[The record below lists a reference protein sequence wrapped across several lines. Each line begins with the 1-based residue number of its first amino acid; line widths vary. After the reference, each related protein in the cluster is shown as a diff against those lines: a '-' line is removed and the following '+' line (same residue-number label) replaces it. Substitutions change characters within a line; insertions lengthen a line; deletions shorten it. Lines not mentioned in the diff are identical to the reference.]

1 MIESYPIACLQAN
14 VRYIMNPAQKKEVI
28 SQNLNRG
35 LELIDSVMRWGG
47 RPKIV
52 TFPEFFLSGFI
63 GVSAKNIDE
72 YRQMSIQIP
81 GDETDVLAKK
91 AVEHGIYIAGGNYEV
106 DDDWP
111 GRLFLTVFVI
121 SPEGKVV
128 AKNRTLN
135 VTSSTFSIASSP
147 GDFLSEYVAKYGEDA
162 LFPVIDTP
170 LGKLGVASGDMIW
183 PETVRGLVFKGAEV
197 ILGCCTGGVRFMFR
211 EIAKVR
217 AMENMAYLTVCGAGR
232 ILGSPVP
239 ETWSSGDST
248 IVDYKGKV
256 IAQTESLDE
265 AIIVAD
271 IDVNQL
277 RKERSRTANNM
288 LAMIRGDIYGP
299 LYQKLEAWPSNR
311 WNQKPIQSTE
321 EAKVVIKEVLE
332 RLYNKGTLTRPN

>member
-1 MIESYPIACLQAN
+1 MIDSYSIACLQAN
-14 VRYIMNPAQKKEVI
+14 VRYITNPAQKKEVI

-63 GVSAKNIDE
+63 GVSAKNIDD
-72 YRQMSIQIP
+72 YLQMSVQIP

-111 GRLFLTVFVI
+111 GRLFLTVFLI
-121 SPEGKVV
+121 SPEGKVII
-128 AKNRTLN
+128 KNRTLN

-147 GDFLSEYVAKYGEDA
+147 GDFLSEYIAKYGQDA
-162 LFPVIDTP
+162 LFPVVDTP
-170 LGKLGVASGDMIW
+170 LGKLAVASGDMIW

-197 ILGCCTGGVRFMFR
+197 LLGCCTGGVRFMFR
-211 EIAKVR
+211 EIARVR
-217 AMENMAYLTVCGAGR
+217 AMENMAYLSVCGAGR
-232 ILGSPVP
+232 IIGSIVP

-248 IVDYKGKV
+248 IVDYNGRV
-256 IAQTESLDE
+256 IAKTDSLDE
-265 AIIVAD
+265 ATIVAEID
-271 IDVNQL
+271 IDQL
-277 RKERSRTANNM
+277 RKTRARSANNI

-299 LYQKLEAWPSNR
+299 LYQNLEAWPTDR
-311 WNQKPIQSTE
+311 WNQKPIQDTS

-332 RLYNKGTLTRPN
+332 RLYRKGTLTRPS